1 MGEIHRG
8 LTILAPELGFTH
20 GPPMPA
26 RLANTAPDL
35 RHVEAW
41 IFDLDNT
48 LYRADSDLFAQIDV
62 RMASYV
68 SALLS
73 VPLDEARR
81 IQKDYYRDHGTTL
94 NGLMKVH
101 GADPEPFLEHA
112 HNIDLSV
119 LSPDPILNDNIMRLP
134 GRRFVLTNGCRN
146 YAQRVLDQIGL
157 GAAFEDIW
165 DIRAMGYRPKPDPQ
179 AYRTLIA
186 RNAIEPPKAALF
198 EDLARN
204 LVPARELGMTTV
216 WLNNGSVWSK
226 QGPEHP
232 IAESRHI
239 DHETQ
244 DLSEFLRSVRI

>member
-1 MGEIHRG
+1 MHAQLVQTG
-8 LTILAPELGFTH
+8 
-20 GPPMPA
+20 
-26 RLANTAPDL
+26 PDL
-35 RHVEAW
+35 RHIDAW

-48 LYRADSDLFAQIDV
+48 LYRADSNLFAQIDAQMT
-62 RMASYV
+62 RYV

-73 VPLDEARR
+73 LPPDEAKKL
-81 IQKDYYRDHGTTL
+81 QKDYYRDHGTTL
-94 NGLMKVH
+94 NGLMKIH

-112 HNIDLSV
+112 HDVDLSV
-119 LSPDPILNDNIMRLP
+119 LVPDPALNESIAGLP

-146 YAQRVLDQIGL
+146 YAQRVLDRIGL
-157 GAAFEDIW
+157 GDAFDDIW
-165 DIRAMGYRPKPDPQ
+165 DIRAMGYHPKPDPE
-179 AYRTLIA
+179 AYRTLFA
-186 RNAIEPPKAALF
+186 HNAIRPDKAALF

-239 DHETQ
+239 DHETR
-244 DLSEFLRSVRI
+244 DLSEFLRSIRI

>member
-1 MGEIHRG
+1 MHAQHID
-8 LTILAPELGFTH
+8 I
-20 GPPMPA
+20 
-26 RLANTAPDL
+26 APDL
-35 RHVEAW
+35 RHIDTW

-73 VPLDEARR
+73 VPPDEARR

-101 GADPEPFLEHA
+101 GADPEPFLTHA
-112 HNIDLSV
+112 HDIDLSV
-119 LSPDPILNDNIMRLP
+119 LAPDPALNQRIMRLP
-134 GRRFVLTNGCRN
+134 GRRFVLTNGCGN
-146 YAQRVLDQIGL
+146 YAQRVLDRLGL
-157 GAAFEDIW
+157 GSAFDDVW
-165 DIRAMGYRPKPDPQ
+165 DIRAMGFRPKPDPD

-186 RNAIEPPKAALF
+186 RNAIAPHSAVLF

-216 WLNNGSVWSK
+216 WLNSGSVWSK

-232 IAESRHI
+232 IAESRDI
-239 DHETQ
+239 DHEIM
-244 DLSEFLRSVRI
+244 DLAEFLGSIRI

>member
-1 MGEIHRG
+1 MH
-8 LTILAPELGFTH
+8 
-20 GPPMPA
+20 A
-26 RLANTAPDL
+26 RLADTAPDL
-35 RHVEAW
+35 SHIDTW

-48 LYRADSDLFAQIDV
+48 LYRADSGLFSQIDA

-73 VPLDEARR
+73 VPLDDARR

-101 GADPEPFLEHA
+101 AADPEPFLEHA
-112 HNIDLSV
+112 HDIDLSA
-119 LSPDPILNDNIMRLP
+119 LTPDQKLNECIMRLP

-146 YAQRVLDQIGL
+146 HAQRVLDRIGL
-157 GAAFEDIW
+157 GSAFDDIW
-165 DIRAMGYRPKPDPQ
+165 DIRAMGYCPKPDPE
-179 AYRTLIA
+179 AYSTLIT
-186 RNAIEPPKAALF
+186 RNALQPHRSVLF

-216 WLNNGSVWSK
+216 WLNNGSVWSR
-226 QGPEHP
+226 QGPEYP
-232 IAESRHI
+232 IAQSRHI

-244 DLSEFLRSVRI
+244 DLTEFLRHIRIET

>member
-1 MGEIHRG
+1 MHPSPVETR
-8 LTILAPELGFTH
+8 
-20 GPPMPA
+20 
-26 RLANTAPDL
+26 PDF
-35 RHVEAW
+35 RHIDTW

-62 RMASYV
+62 RMGSYV
-68 SALLS
+68 SSLLS

-94 NGLMKVH
+94 SGLMKIH
-101 GADPEPFLEHA
+101 GADPEPFLAHA
-112 HNIDLSV
+112 HDIDLSV
-119 LSPDPILNDNIMRLP
+119 LMPDPSLNEAVGRLP

-157 GAAFEDIW
+157 GTVFDDIW
-165 DIRAMGYRPKPDPQ
+165 DIRAMGYRPKPDPA
-179 AYRTLIA
+179 AYKTLIE
-186 RNAIEPPKAALF
+186 RSAIRPQSTAFF

-232 IAESRHI
+232 IAESHHI
-239 DHETQ
+239 DHETR
-244 DLSEFLRSVRI
+244 DLSAFLQSIRI

>member
-1 MGEIHRG
+1 MHV
-8 LTILAPELGFTH
+8 
-20 GPPMPA
+20 
-26 RLANTAPDL
+26 RLADTAPDL
-35 RHVEAW
+35 RHVDAW

-48 LYRADSDLFAQIDV
+48 LYRADSDLFAQIDAQ
-62 RMASYV
+62 MTSYV
-68 SALLS
+68 ADLLS
-73 VPLDEARR
+73 VPPDEARK

-94 NGLMKVH
+94 SGLMKIH

-112 HNIDLSV
+112 HDIDLSV
-119 LSPDPILNDNIMRLP
+119 LTPDPRLNEIVPRLP
-134 GRRFVLTNGCRN
+134 GRRFVLTNGCAN
-146 YAQRVLDQIGL
+146 YAQRVLDRLGL
-157 GAAFEDIW
+157 GSAFDGIC
-165 DIRAMGYRPKPDPQ
+165 DIRAMDYQPKPSLA
-179 AYRTLIA
+179 AYNALIA
-186 RNAIEPPKAALF
+186 ANAIRPERAVLF

-244 DLSEFLRSVRI
+244 DLAAFLHSIRI

>member
-1 MGEIHRG
+1 MH
-8 LTILAPELGFTH
+8 
-20 GPPMPA
+20 A
-26 RLANTAPDL
+26 RLADTAPDM
-35 RHVEAW
+35 RHVDTW

-48 LYRADSDLFAQIDV
+48 LYRADSDLFAQIDA

-68 SALLS
+68 AALLS

-101 GADPEPFLEHA
+101 DADPEPFLAQA
-112 HNIDLSV
+112 HDIDLSV
-119 LSPDPILNDNIMRLP
+119 LVPDPGLNKSIASLP

-146 YAQRVLDQIGL
+146 YAGRVLERIGL
-157 GAAFEDIW
+157 GSLFDDVW
-165 DIRAMGYRPKPDPQ
+165 DIRAMGYRPKPDPA

-186 RNAIEPPKAALF
+186 RNAIEPQRAALF

-232 IAESRHI
+232 IAESHHI
-239 DHETQ
+239 DHETR
-244 DLSEFLRSVRI
+244 DLAEFLRSIRI

>member
-1 MGEIHRG
+1 M
-8 LTILAPELGFTH
+8 LAPAGRFDH
-20 GPPMPA
+20 
-26 RLANTAPDL
+26 LASMHAQRVQSGPDL
-35 RHVEAW
+35 RHIDAW

-48 LYRADSDLFAQIDV
+48 LYRADSDLFAQIDA
-62 RMASYV
+62 RMAGYV

-101 GADPEPFLEHA
+101 AADPEPFLEHA
-112 HNIDLSV
+112 HDIDLSV
-119 LSPDPILNDNIMRLP
+119 LRPDPKLNACVAQLP

-146 YAQRVLDQIGL
+146 YAQRVLGCLGL
-157 GAAFEDIW
+157 GDAFDDIW
-165 DIRAMGYRPKPDPQ
+165 DIRATGYRPKPDPE

-186 RNAIEPPKAALF
+186 RNAIVPRKAALF

-216 WLNNGSVWSK
+216 WLNNGSIWSK

-232 IAESRHI
+232 IAESHHI
-239 DHETQ
+239 DHETT
-244 DLSEFLRSVRI
+244 DLCEFLRSIRI